1 MIPVLFKANAVDFST
16 YGIGVLADCISCE
29 VTEERNGAYELVL
42 QYPVTGR
49 NYGELS
55 SERII
60 KAKPND
66 TADDQAFRIYRI
78 TTPIDGVVTVYAQH
92 ISYDLSNI
100 AALTWSSESISPA
113 LAMQRVFQNT
123 ATAHSFTCQT
133 DYSEAK
139 PFSVIKPQSIRS
151 CLGGV
156 AGSFLDLWGGEY
168 EWDNFH
174 VIHHQGRGQHTSVVI
189 EYGKNLTEL
198 EHDSD
203 ITEVYTD
210 LLPYAVISAEDGS
223 ETVVTLTEV
232 LLPIADT
239 TLSQRKTLI
248 RDFTDSFGEEEAITE
263 DALRTKAQTYLANNP
278 LGVEVPALTVS
289 FEPLWKQ
296 PEYAAVLERVSL
308 CDTVTIRHSAL
319 GITAKAKVITTV
331 YDTLAEKYVSV
342 TLGSG
347 KANLLNNVSDA
358 KAGAE
363 EAAEKA
369 GRFPALMNS
378 AIQNATDRITGQ
390 TGGYVVLHTDS
401 ESGLPYE
408 LLILDQP
415 SIEDAVNVWRWNV
428 EGLGFSGSGYNG
440 PYETAITADGQI
452 VADFITSGSLIA
464 NIIKAGVIQ
473 SQDGSSWW
481 DLESGEV
488 MFSAYAT
495 TDSLEEVSG
504 RVSQFQQSIDG
515 LNSYV
520 ADLTESVEDVTGELT
535 EEQENLR
542 LIEGQM
548 SQLQQSVDGLS
559 LTMQEQYS
567 GGINFVRNSAGL
579 NGLSDDWTYA
589 GTITAQQGAETKNST
604 VSNSCFQLAAYST
617 LTQVVDSIVPG
628 QAYRL
633 TVKAKKTST
642 YNAYVRAVINGDTEI
657 DLFNTSVSFEWTEY
671 TALLPDV
678 QDSVI
683 TIKIYSRDASL
694 FVSDIML
701 TEGASLHKWTPA
713 PNEIYTSEVK
723 IDRRGIEV
731 SNADSAQRTVI
742 NNTEFSGYYN
752 EEKIF
757 SLNKDETITK
767 KTTVDGELTV
777 GKTKFVPMATAS
789 EGLNIVILD

>member
-1 MIPVLFKANAVDFST
+1 M
-16 YGIGVLADCISCE
+16 
-29 VTEERNGAYELVL
+29 
-42 QYPVTGR
+42 
-49 NYGELS
+49 
-55 SERII
+55 
-60 KAKPND
+60 
-66 TADDQAFRIYRI
+66 
-78 TTPIDGVVTVYAQH
+78 VTVYAQH
-92 ISYDLSNI
+92 LSYDLSNI
-100 AALTWSSESISPA
+100 AALTWSSESISPS

-139 PFSVIKPQSIRS
+139 PFSVAKPQSVRA

-174 VIHHQGRGQHTSVVI
+174 VIHHQGRGQHTGVVI

-203 ITEVYTD
+203 TTEVYTD

-232 LLPIADT
+232 LLPITDT

-248 RDFTDSFGEEEAITE
+248 RDFTDSFGKEETVTE
-263 DALRTKAQTYLANNP
+263 DALRTKAQTYLSNNP

-308 CDTVTIRHSAL
+308 CDSVTIRHSAL

-331 YDTLAEKYVSV
+331 YDTLAEKYVSI

-358 KAGAE
+358 QASAE

-369 GRFPALMNS
+369 GHFPALMNS

-401 ESGLPYE
+401 ETGLPYE

-428 EGLGFSGSGYNG
+428 EGLGFSSSGYNG

-452 VADFITSGSLIA
+452 IADFITSGSLIA

-520 ADLTESVEDVTGELT
+520 ADLTESVEGVTGELT

-548 SQLQQSVDGLS
+548 SQLQLLDHHRHHGQRPGAHPGLLPADSHPWNRHGEERRFHRVLLGGVQRRDEIQHYGRGPLPGDHRNLRNTGHHLDGDGLAGIHRVRYPERHRGAVLETQGKLRVPAAHQRHRDRDAARVQRQHFAHHS
-559 LTMQEQYS
+559 GWNAEEQPALCP
-567 GGINFVRNSAGL
+567 VPLQAHQRVL
-579 NGLSDDWTYA
+579 V
-589 GTITAQQGAETKNST
+589 QQLHQHPRLGDRHQ
-604 VSNSCFQLAAYST
+604 FQLLLFQS
-617 LTQVVDSIVPG
+617 G
-628 QAYRL
+628 
-633 TVKAKKTST
+633 
-642 YNAYVRAVINGDTEI
+642 AVQ
-657 DLFNTSVSFEWTEY
+657 
-671 TALLPDV
+671 P
-678 QDSVI
+678 
-683 TIKIYSRDASL
+683 
-694 FVSDIML
+694 
-701 TEGASLHKWTPA
+701 
-713 PNEIYTSEVK
+713 
-723 IDRRGIEV
+723 
-731 SNADSAQRTVI
+731 
-742 NNTEFSGYYN
+742 
-752 EEKIF
+752 
-757 SLNKDETITK
+757 
-767 KTTVDGELTV
+767 
-777 GKTKFVPMATAS
+777 
-789 EGLNIVILD
+789 

>member
-139 PFSVIKPQSIRS
+139 PFSVAKPQSVRA

-174 VIHHQGRGQHTSVVI
+174 VIHHQGRGQHTGVVI

-232 LLPIADT
+232 LLPITDT

-248 RDFTDSFGEEEAITE
+248 RDFTDSFGEEETITE

-308 CDTVTIRHSAL
+308 CDTVTIRHSSL

-331 YDTLAEKYVSV
+331 YDTLAEKYVSI

-358 KAGAE
+358 QASAE

-369 GRFPALMNS
+369 E
-378 AIQNATDRITGQ
+378 ATLAKVGMA
-390 TGGYVVLHTDS
+390 GWASHYPS
-401 ESGLPYE
+401 EL
-408 LLILDQP
+408 
-415 SIEDAVNVWRWNV
+415 
-428 EGLGFSGSGYNG
+428 
-440 PYETAITADGQI
+440 
-452 VADFITSGSLIA
+452 
-464 NIIKAGVIQ
+464 
-473 SQDGSSWW
+473 
-481 DLESGEV
+481 
-488 MFSAYAT
+488 
-495 TDSLEEVSG
+495 
-504 RVSQFQQSIDG
+504 
-515 LNSYV
+515 
-520 ADLTESVEDVTGELT
+520 
-535 EEQENLR
+535 
-542 LIEGQM
+542 
-548 SQLQQSVDGLS
+548 
-559 LTMQEQYS
+559 S
-567 GGINFVRNSAGL
+567 GGQQQRVAIARAIACDPEIVYFDEPTSAL
-579 NGLSDDWTYA
+579 DP
-589 GTITAQQGAETKNST
+589 E
-604 VSNSCFQLAAYST
+604 LAAEVLSVMRMLAEEGMT
-617 LTQVVDSIVPG
+617 MVVVTHAMDFARNVSSRVIFMEHG
-628 QAYRL
+628 
-633 TVKAKKTST
+633 
-642 YNAYVRAVINGDTEI
+642 AVVEAGDTKEFFSSPKEERTRI
-657 DLFNTSVSFEWTEY
+657 FLRKS
-671 TALLPDV
+671 A
-678 QDSVI
+678 
-683 TIKIYSRDASL
+683 DA
-694 FVSDIML
+694 
-701 TEGASLHKWTPA
+701 G
-713 PNEIYTSEVK
+713 
-723 IDRRGIEV
+723 
-731 SNADSAQRTVI
+731 
-742 NNTEFSGYYN
+742 
-752 EEKIF
+752 EKMI
-757 SLNKDETITK
+757 
-767 KTTVDGELTV
+767 
-777 GKTKFVPMATAS
+777 
-789 EGLNIVILD
+789 

>member
-16 YGIGVLADCISCE
+16 FGIGVLADCISCE
-29 VTEERNGAYELVL
+29 VSEERNGAYELVL

-55 SERII
+55 TERII

-123 ATAHSFTCQT
+123 ATTHNFTCQT

-139 PFSVIKPQSIRS
+139 PFSVAKPQSVRA

-174 VIHHQGRGQHTSVVI
+174 VIHHQGRGQHTGVVI

-223 ETVVTLTEV
+223 ETVVTLAEV

-239 TLSQRKTLI
+239 TLTQRKTLI

-263 DALRTKAQTYLANNP
+263 DALRTKAQTYLENNP

-319 GITAKAKVITTV
+319 GIIAKVKVITTV
-331 YDTLAEKYVSV
+331 YDTLAEKYVSI

-358 KAGAE
+358 QASAE

-369 GRFPALMNS
+369 GHFPALIGS

-401 ESGLPYE
+401 ETGMPYE

-428 EGLGFSGSGYNG
+428 EGLGFSSNGYNG

-495 TDSLEEVSG
+495 TNSLEEVGG

-515 LNSYV
+515 LNSFV
-520 ADLTESVEDVTGELT
+520 ADLTESVEGVTGDLT
-535 EEQENLR
+535 EEKENLR
-542 LIEGQM
+542 IVEGQL

-604 VSNSCFQLAAYST
+604 VSNSCFQLNAYST
-617 LTQVVDSIVPG
+617 LTQVVDTIVPG

-657 DLFNTSVSFEWTEY
+657 DLFNTSETFEWTEY
-671 TALLPDV
+671 SALLPDV

-701 TEGASLHKWTPA
+701 TEGATLHKWTPA